1 MSIDAAEPP
10 DGQDEGPENVVPF
23 DHGMVDAAGEITDES
38 LRCFNEMMD
47 AFPGDDA
54 SEEEVEAFMK
64 EVMESDAGGK

>member
-23 DHGMVDAAGEITDES
+23 DKGAADAAGEISDES
-38 LRCFNEMMD
+38 LRRFNEMMD
-47 AFPGDDA
+47 AFPSDDA

-64 EVMESDAGGK
+64 EVMERQAAGE